1 MNKEEMVYHLRGRW
15 KEVEEFERRELR
27 ASTIKQN
34 WLKLNR
40 IMLRAKRL
48 KLSRKIDD
56 NEIQVFLRWA
66 KIKERYE
73 TSNGITNL
81 L

>member
-1 MNKEEMVYHLRGRW
+1 MIYHLRGRW
-15 KEVEEFERRELR
+15 KEVEEFERQELR
-27 ASTIKQN
+27 ASTIRQN
-34 WLKLNR
+34 WVKLNR

-56 NEIQVFLRWA
+56 NEMQVFLRWA

-73 TSNGITNL
+73 TSKGITNL